1 MRSRASQG
9 RAPKGGLAPRTRAM
23 RVGRLR
29 LPQIAATIRPA
40 SGNPHPPSGNAHHDA
55 DLRRFS
61 ARPFRHIRTAPCHSR
76 GDACLCRR
84 VRSAADASRRR
95 GSIAIDAEGPLRFGL
110 ASLLDHDADDVRL
123 LYRPHRVAGLAG
135 RQRIALA
142 RAASAGGRSHA
153 RCRRCRGKGFPQPS
167 GDWHRDV
174 QGRRPQR
181 GGTGLVRNGLA
192 DHRTATRWY
201 RGGTGRLVRFFEDIE
216 IGQRREVGSFTFTAD
231 LIKKFAGQFDPQR
244 FHLDEEEGRKSL
256 FGGLAASG
264 WHVGS
269 VCMKLLVA
277 DGQRHAKEAAAR
289 GEAIAVWGPSP
300 GFRELRWIKP
310 VLADDTLSFASEV
323 ESLRSSDSRP
333 EWGILQA
340 RNTGTNQH
348 GELVFSFLA
357 SAFVPRRNAGS

>member
-1 MRSRASQG
+1 M
-9 RAPKGGLAPRTRAM
+9 
-23 RVGRLR
+23 
-29 LPQIAATIRPA
+29 
-40 SGNPHPPSGNAHHDA
+40 
-55 DLRRFS
+55 
-61 ARPFRHIRTAPCHSR
+61 
-76 GDACLCRR
+76 
-84 VRSAADASRRR
+84 
-95 GSIAIDAEGPLRFGL
+95 
-110 ASLLDHDADDVRL
+110 
-123 LYRPHRVAGLAG
+123 
-135 RQRIALA
+135 
-142 RAASAGGRSHA
+142 
-153 RCRRCRGKGFPQPS
+153 
-167 GDWHRDV
+167 
-174 QGRRPQR
+174 
-181 GGTGLVRNGLA
+181 
-192 DHRTATRWY
+192 
-201 RGGTGRLVRFFEDIE
+201 RFFEDIE

-277 DGQRHAKEAAAR
+277 DGQRQAKEASAR
-289 GEAIAVWGPSP
+289 GEEIAVWGPSP

-310 VLADDTLSFASEV
+310 VLAGDTISFASEV